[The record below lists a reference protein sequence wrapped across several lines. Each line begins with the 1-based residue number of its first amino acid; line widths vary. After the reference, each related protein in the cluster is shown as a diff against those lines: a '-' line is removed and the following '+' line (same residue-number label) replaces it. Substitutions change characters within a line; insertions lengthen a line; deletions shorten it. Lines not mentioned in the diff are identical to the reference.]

1 MKFRRSEYHRYKR
14 LGESWRRP
22 RGRHHKMRR
31 SFEGKPASPGIGYR
45 GKAVLRGLHP
55 SGYVEVLVHAPKE
68 LESLDRNTQ
77 AVRIA
82 GGVGKK
88 KREVI
93 LKKAKKLK
101 LKVLN

>member
-1 MKFRRSEYHRYKR
+1 MKFLRSKSSRYKR
-14 LGESWRRP
+14 LGKSWRKP

-31 SFEGKPASPGIGYR
+31 SFGGKPASPAIGYG
-45 GKAVLRGLHP
+45 GKAEQRCLHP
-55 SGYVEVLVHAPKE
+55 SGYAEVLIHTPGE
-68 LESLDRNTQ
+68 LDSLDKDKQ

-82 GGVGKK
+82 AKVGKR
-88 KREVI
+88 KRDEI